1 MIEIAKEYYQSGLSI
16 IPIGEKKLPIGSWK
30 KNQSELVEPSFSSC
44 IGIGIVCGEVSGGV
58 ECIDI
63 DSKYDLTGKLFENY
77 KNLIKEA
84 DKNLLKKLVVQSTPS
99 GGYHFIYKC
108 GTIEGNKKLANRY
121 ATEAEKLE
129 NPKDKIRV
137 LIETRGIGG
146 YFMVAPS
153 DGYKVIYGDLK
164 QISILSALE
173 RETLLVCARTLNEVF
188 EAATV
193 NKTHQKT
200 ISENLSPFDDWN
212 NRGDVLTFLK
222 NEGWVVKLQNG
233 SKNLLLRP
241 GGTGMWSA
249 DWNEEKRIFYVF
261 TSSSEFEQ
269 NKGYNPTQVLA
280 KLRFN
285 DDFSECAKWLLKEG
299 YGNFTPDKKD
309 FEKPKKE
316 SPKPIE
322 IKATIDETDSHVA
335 DESEITEYLSQWRN
349 GTFVKGLSTGIE
361 GLDKYFLFKRGN
373 FNVVNG
379 IDNIGKSTGMWYLCL
394 LSALFHDW
402 KWLIYSNE
410 NRAGAVTKKMIEFY
424 WGINVRSQTE
434 AQYNEAFNFVKEHF
448 TIISNKKMYNYMDLL
463 KITTIENAKKKH
475 DGLLVD
481 PYNSLMIS
489 LSDNSKLS
497 THEYHYQAAS
507 EMQLYSHREDTCI
520 YLSCHVI
527 TSALREQGKAPKK
540 GDTEGGAKFANKA
553 DDFMTFH
560 RLPYDPE
567 KMNEMQIHVR
577 KIKEVET
584 GGGYTPE
591 GQPFILRLKAG
602 FAAYEDEYGFDPIEQ
617 WRFRGKEALKG
628 KQEKMNYP
636 DKYSTPKVE
645 QVIEP
650 TIKPNTYF
658 DTPKPTTT
666 VSNGGFHVKEHDD
679 LY

>member
-30 KNQSELVEPSFSSC
+30 KNQTELIEPSFTSC
-44 IGIGIVCGEVSGGV
+44 VGIGIVCGEVSGGV

-63 DSKYDLTGKLFENY
+63 DQKYSLDGKLFENY
-77 KNLIKEA
+77 KNLIAQA

-99 GGYHFIYKC
+99 GGYHFVYKC
-108 GTIEGNKKLANRY
+108 ATIEGNKKLANRHT
-121 ATEAEKLE
+121 TEAEKLE

-137 LIETRGIGG
+137 LVETRGIGG

-164 QISILSALE
+164 QISILNALE
-173 RETLLVCARTLNEVF
+173 REILFVCARTLNEVF

-193 NKTHQKT
+193 NKNSQKT
-200 ISENLSPFDDWN
+200 ILENLSPFEDWN
-212 NRGDVLTFLK
+212 NRGDVLDLLES
-222 NEGWVVKLQNG
+222 EGWVVKLQNG
-233 SKNLLLRP
+233 AKKLLLRP
-241 GGTGMWSA
+241 QGTGMWSA
-249 DWNEEKRIFYVF
+249 DWNEDKRIFYVF

-299 YGNFTPDKKD
+299 YGNFTSDKN
-309 FEKPKKE
+309 EKPKKE
-316 SPKPIE
+316 TQKPIE

-335 DESEITEYLSQWRN
+335 DESEITDYLTQWRN
-349 GTFVKGLSTGIE
+349 GTFIKGLSTGIE

-424 WGINVRSQTE
+424 WGLNVRSQTE
-434 AQYNEAFNFVKEHF
+434 AQYNEAYNFVKEHF

-489 LSDNSKLS
+489 LSENSKLS

-507 EMQLYSHREDTCI
+507 EMQLYSHKEDTCI

-628 KQEKMNYP
+628 KQEKITYP
-636 DKYSTPKVE
+636 DKYSTPIKD
-645 QVIEP
+645 Q
-650 TIKPNTYF
+650 IKPNGDF
-658 DTPKPTTT
+658 DNQKNETTIQVTNGTFVPTE
-666 VSNGGFHVKEHDD
+666 NND
-679 LY
+679 LF

>member
-1 MIEIAKEYYQSGLSI
+1 MIEIAKEYYHSGLSI

-30 KNQSELVEPSFSSC
+30 KNQTELIEPSFSSC
-44 IGIGIVCGEVSGGV
+44 VGIGIVCGEVSGGV

-63 DSKYDLTGKLFENY
+63 DQKYSLDGKLFDNY
-77 KNLIKEA
+77 KNLIAQA

-99 GGYHFIYKC
+99 GGYHFVYKC
-108 GTIEGNKKLANRY
+108 ATIEGNKKLANRHT
-121 ATEAEKLE
+121 TEAEKLE

-137 LIETRGIGG
+137 LVETRGIGG

-164 QISILSALE
+164 QISILNALE
-173 RETLLVCARTLNEVF
+173 REILFVCARTLNEVF

-193 NKTHQKT
+193 NKNSQKT
-200 ISENLSPFDDWN
+200 ILENLSPFEDWN
-212 NRGDVLTFLK
+212 NRGDVLDLLES
-222 NEGWVVKLQNG
+222 EGWVVKLQNG
-233 SKNLLLRP
+233 AKKLLLRP
-241 GGTGMWSA
+241 QGTGMWSA
-249 DWNEEKRIFYVF
+249 DWNEDKRIFYVF

-299 YGNFTPDKKD
+299 YGNFTPDKN
-309 FEKPKKE
+309 EKPKKE
-316 SPKPIE
+316 TQKPIE

-335 DESEITEYLSQWRN
+335 DESEITDYLTQWRN

-424 WGINVRSQTE
+424 WGLNVRSQTE
-434 AQYNEAFNFVKEHF
+434 AQYNEAYNFVKEHF

-489 LSDNSKLS
+489 LSENSKLS

-507 EMQLYSHREDTCI
+507 EMQLYSHKEDTCI

-628 KQEKMNYP
+628 KQEKITYP
-636 DKYSTPKVE
+636 DKYSTPIKD
-645 QVIEP
+645 Q
-650 TIKPNTYF
+650 IKPNGDF
-658 DTPKPTTT
+658 DNQKNETAIQVTNGTFVPKET
-666 VSNGGFHVKEHDD
+666 DD
-679 LY
+679 LF

>member
-30 KNQSELVEPSFSSC
+30 RNQTELIEPSFSSC

-63 DSKYDLTGKLFENY
+63 DQKYSLDGKLFENY
-77 KNLIKEA
+77 KNLIAQA

-99 GGYHFIYKC
+99 GGYHFVYKC
-108 GTIEGNKKLANRY
+108 ATIEGNKKLANRHT
-121 ATEAEKLE
+121 TEAEKLE

-137 LIETRGIGG
+137 LVETRGIGG

-164 QISILSALE
+164 QISILNALE
-173 RETLLVCARTLNEVF
+173 REILFVCARTLNEVF

-193 NKTHQKT
+193 NKNSQKT
-200 ISENLSPFDDWN
+200 ILENLSPFEDWN
-212 NRGDVLTFLK
+212 NRGDVLDLLES
-222 NEGWVVKLQNG
+222 EGWVVKLQNG
-233 SKNLLLRP
+233 AKKLLLRP
-241 GGTGMWSA
+241 QGTGMWSA
-249 DWNEEKRIFYVF
+249 DWNEDKRIFYVF

-299 YGNFTPDKKD
+299 YGNFTSDKN
-309 FEKPKKE
+309 EKPKKE
-316 SPKPIE
+316 TQKPIE

-335 DESEITEYLSQWRN
+335 DESEITDYLTQWRN
-349 GTFVKGLSTGIE
+349 GTFIKGLSTGIE

-424 WGINVRSQTE
+424 WGLNVRSQTE
-434 AQYNEAFNFVKEHF
+434 AQYNEAYNFVKEHF

-489 LSDNSKLS
+489 LSENSKLS

-507 EMQLYSHREDTCI
+507 EMQLYSHKEDTCI

-628 KQEKMNYP
+628 KQEKITYP
-636 DKYSTPKVE
+636 DKYSTPKNE
-645 QVIEP
+645 QPLESP
-650 TIKPNTYF
+650 IKPNTDF
-658 DTPKPTTT
+658 DQPKIT
-666 VSNGGFHVKEHDD
+666 VSNGGFVPKETDD
-679 LY
+679 LF

>member
-30 KNQSELVEPSFSSC
+30 KNQTELIEPNFNSC
-44 IGIGIVCGEVSGGV
+44 VGIGIVCGEVSGGV

-63 DSKYDLTGKLFENY
+63 DQKYSLDGKLFENY
-77 KNLIKEA
+77 KNLIAKA

-108 GTIEGNKKLANRY
+108 ATIEGNKKLANRHT
-121 ATEAEKLE
+121 TEAEKIE

-153 DGYKVIYGDLK
+153 DGYKVIYGDIK
-164 QISILSALE
+164 KISILSALE
-173 RETLLVCARTLNEVF
+173 RETLFVCARTLNEVF

-193 NKTHQKT
+193 NKNSQKT
-200 ISENLSPFDDWN
+200 ILENLSPFEDWN
-212 NRGDVLTFLK
+212 NRGDVLDLLES
-222 NEGWVVKLQNG
+222 EGWVVKLQNG
-233 SKNLLLRP
+233 AKKLLLRP
-241 GGTGMWSA
+241 QGTGMWSA
-249 DWNEEKRIFYVF
+249 DWNEDKRIFYVF

-299 YGNFTPDKKD
+299 YGNFTPDKND
-309 FEKPKKE
+309 KPKKE
-316 SPKPIE
+316 TQKPIE

-335 DESEITEYLSQWRN
+335 DESEITDYLNQWRN

-410 NRAGAVTKKMIEFY
+410 NRAGAVTKKLIEFY
-424 WGINVRSQTE
+424 WGLNVRSQTE
-434 AQYNEAFNFVKEHF
+434 AQYKEAYDFVKEHF

-527 TSALREQGKAPKK
+527 TSALREQGKPPKK

-628 KQEKMNYP
+628 KQEKITYP
-636 DKYSTPKVE
+636 DKYSTPIKE
-645 QVIEP
+645 QPLESP
-650 TIKPNTYF
+650 IKPNTDF
-658 DTPKPTTT
+658 DQPKTT
-666 VSNGGFHVKEHDD
+666 VNNGGFVPKEMTSDD
-679 LY
+679 LF

>member
-1 MIEIAKEYYQSGLSI
+1 MIKTAKEYYQSGLSI

-30 KNQSELVEPSFSSC
+30 KNQTELIEPAFTSC
-44 IGIGIVCGEVSGGV
+44 IGIGIVCGKVSGGV

-63 DSKYDLTGKLFENY
+63 DSKYDLTGNLFDNY
-77 KNLIKEA
+77 KNLINEA
-84 DKNLLKKLVVQSTPS
+84 DKNLLRKLVVQSTPS
-99 GGYHFIYKC
+99 GGYHFVYRC
-108 GTIEGNKKLANRY
+108 ETIEGNKKLANRHT
-121 ATEAEKLE
+121 TEAEKAD

-137 LIETRGIGG
+137 LIETRGEGG

-153 DGYKVIYGDLK
+153 NGYKVIYGDLN

-173 RETLLVCARTLNEVF
+173 RETLFVCARTLNEVF
-188 EAATV
+188 EAATTA
-193 NKTHQKT
+193 KTQQKT
-200 ISENLSPFDDWN
+200 ILDNVSPFEDWN
-212 NRGDVLTFLK
+212 NRGDVLSFLEM
-222 NEGWVVKLQNG
+222 EGWVVKLRNG
-233 SKNLLLRP
+233 AKNLLLRP
-241 GGTGMWSA
+241 QGTGMWSA
-249 DWNEEKRIFYVF
+249 DWNDEKRIFYVF

-269 NKGYNPTQVLA
+269 NKGYNATQVLA
-280 KLRFN
+280 KLKFN

-299 YGNFTPDKKD
+299 YGSFTSDKK
-309 FEKPKKE
+309 EYE
-316 SPKPIE
+316 STNKASQKPIE
-322 IKATIDETDSHVA
+322 IKSTINTNDSHIA
-335 DESEITEYLSQWRN
+335 DESEINDYLSQWRN

-410 NRAGAVTKKMIEFY
+410 NRAGAVSRKLIEFY

-434 AQYNEAFNFVKEHF
+434 AQYTEAYNFVKEHF

-507 EMQLYSHREDTCI
+507 EMQLYSHKEDTCI

-602 FAAYEDEYGFDPIEQ
+602 FASYEDEYGFDPIEQ

-628 KQEKMNYP
+628 KQEKISYP
-636 DKYSTPKVE
+636 DKYSSPKKD
-645 QVIEP
+645 Q
-650 TIKPNTYF
+650 IKPNQDF
-658 DTPKPTTT
+658 DRPSIQ
-666 VSNGGFHVKEHDD
+666 VNNGGFVPREMTEDE
-679 LY
+679 LF

>member
-1 MIEIAKEYYQSGLSI
+1 MIEIAKEYYHSGLSI

-30 KNQSELVEPSFSSC
+30 KNQTELIEPSFSSC
-44 IGIGIVCGEVSGGV
+44 VGIGIVCGEVSGGV

-63 DSKYDLTGKLFENY
+63 DQKYSLDGKLFDNY
-77 KNLIKEA
+77 KNLIAQA

-99 GGYHFIYKC
+99 GGYHFVYKC
-108 GTIEGNKKLANRY
+108 ATIEGNKKLANRHT
-121 ATEAEKLE
+121 TEAEKLE

-137 LIETRGIGG
+137 LVETRGIGG

-173 RETLLVCARTLNEVF
+173 REILFVCARTLNEVF
-188 EAATV
+188 EVATV
-193 NKTHQKT
+193 NKNSQKT
-200 ISENLSPFDDWN
+200 ILENLSPFEDWN
-212 NRGDVLTFLK
+212 NRGDVLDLLES
-222 NEGWVVKLQNG
+222 EGWVVKLQNG
-233 SKNLLLRP
+233 AKKLLLRP
-241 GGTGMWSA
+241 QGTGMWSA
-249 DWNEEKRIFYVF
+249 DWNEDKRIFYVF

-299 YGNFTPDKKD
+299 YGNFTPDKN
-309 FEKPKKE
+309 EKPKKE
-316 SPKPIE
+316 TQKPIE

-335 DESEITEYLSQWRN
+335 DESEITDYLTQWRN

-424 WGINVRSQTE
+424 WGLNVRSQTE
-434 AQYNEAFNFVKEHF
+434 AQYNEAYNFVKEHF

-489 LSDNSKLS
+489 LSENSKLS

-507 EMQLYSHREDTCI
+507 EMQLYSHKEDTCI

-628 KQEKMNYP
+628 KQEKITYP
-636 DKYSTPKVE
+636 DKYSTPKIE
-645 QVIEP
+645 QPLESP
-650 TIKPNTYF
+650 IKPNTDF
-658 DTPKPTTT
+658 DQPKIT
-666 VSNGGFHVKEHDD
+666 VSNGTFVPKETDD
-679 LY
+679 LF

>member
-1 MIEIAKEYYQSGLSI
+1 MIEIAKEYYHSGLSI

-30 KNQSELVEPSFSSC
+30 KNQTELIEPSFSSC
-44 IGIGIVCGEVSGGV
+44 VGIGIVCGEVSGGV

-63 DSKYDLTGKLFENY
+63 DQKYSLDGKLFDNY
-77 KNLIKEA
+77 KNLIAQA

-99 GGYHFIYKC
+99 GGYHFVYKC
-108 GTIEGNKKLANRY
+108 ATIEGNKKLANRHT
-121 ATEAEKLE
+121 TEAEKLE

-137 LIETRGIGG
+137 LVETRGIGG

-173 RETLLVCARTLNEVF
+173 REILFVCARTLNEVF
-188 EAATV
+188 EVATV
-193 NKTHQKT
+193 NKNSQKT
-200 ISENLSPFDDWN
+200 ILENLSPFEDWN
-212 NRGDVLTFLK
+212 NRGDVLDLLES
-222 NEGWVVKLQNG
+222 EGWVVKLQNG
-233 SKNLLLRP
+233 AKKLLLRP
-241 GGTGMWSA
+241 QGTGMWSA
-249 DWNEEKRIFYVF
+249 DWNEDKRIFYVF

-299 YGNFTPDKKD
+299 YGNFTPDKN
-309 FEKPKKE
+309 EKPKKE
-316 SPKPIE
+316 TQKPIE

-335 DESEITEYLSQWRN
+335 DESEITDYLTQWRN

-424 WGINVRSQTE
+424 WGLNVRSQTE
-434 AQYNEAFNFVKEHF
+434 AQYNEAYNFVKEHF

-489 LSDNSKLS
+489 LSENSKLS

-507 EMQLYSHREDTCI
+507 EMQLYSHKEDTCI

-628 KQEKMNYP
+628 KQEKITYP
-636 DKYSTPKVE
+636 DKYSTPKIE
-645 QVIEP
+645 QPLESP
-650 TIKPNTYF
+650 IKPNTDF
-658 DTPKPTTT
+658 DRPNIT
-666 VSNGGFHVKEHDD
+666 VSNGGFVPKETDD
-679 LY
+679 LF

>member
-16 IPIGEKKLPIGSWK
+16 IPIGDKKLPMGSWK
-30 KNQSELVEPSFSSC
+30 KNQTELIEPSFTSC
-44 IGIGIVCGEVSGGV
+44 VGIGIVCGEVSGGV

-63 DSKYDLTGKLFENY
+63 DTKYDLTGKLFDNY
-77 KNLIKEA
+77 KNLINEI

-99 GGYHFIYKC
+99 GGYHFVYKC
-108 GTIEGNKKLANRY
+108 ETIEGNKKLANRH
-121 ATEAEKLE
+121 ATESEKAE

-164 QISILSALE
+164 KISILSALE
-173 RETLLVCARTLNEVF
+173 RETLFVCARTLNEVF

-200 ISENLSPFDDWN
+200 ISENLSPFEDWN
-212 NRGDVLTFLK
+212 NRGDVLNFLEMEGWTLKLK
-222 NEGWVVKLQNG
+222 NGA
-233 SKNLLLRP
+233 KNLLLRP
-241 GGTGMWSA
+241 AGTGMWSA

-280 KLRFN
+280 KLKFN

-299 YGNFTPDKKD
+299 YGNFTPDKKEYD
-309 FEKPKKE
+309 KPKKE
-316 SPKPIE
+316 SQKPIE

-410 NRAGAVTKKMIEFY
+410 NRAGAVVRKMVEFY
-424 WGINVRSQTE
+424 WGVNVKSQTE
-434 AQYNEAFNFVKEHF
+434 AQYTEAYNFVKEHF

-507 EMQLYSHREDTCI
+507 EMQLYSHKEDTCI

-628 KQEKMNYP
+628 KQEKISYP
-636 DKYSTPKVE
+636 DKYSTPKIE
-645 QVIEP
+645 QPIEP
-650 TIKPNTYF
+650 TIKPNTDF
-658 DTPKPTTT
+658 DTPTIVT
-666 VSNGGFHVKEHDD
+666 NGSFVPKEHND

>member
-30 KNQSELVEPSFSSC
+30 KNQTELIEPSFTSC

-63 DSKYDLTGKLFENY
+63 DSKYDLTGKLFDNY
-77 KNLIKEA
+77 KNLINEI
-84 DKNLLKKLVVQSTPS
+84 DKSLLKKLVVQSTPS
-99 GGYHFIYKC
+99 GGYHFVYRC
-108 GTIEGNKKLANRY
+108 ATIEGNKKLANRY
-121 ATEAEKLE
+121 TTEAEKAE

-153 DGYKVIYGDLK
+153 EGYKVIYGDLK

-173 RETLLVCARTLNEVF
+173 RETLFVCARTLNEVF

-200 ISENLSPFDDWN
+200 ILENLSPFEDWN
-212 NRGDVLTFLK
+212 NRGDVLSFLEM
-222 NEGWVVKLQNG
+222 EGWVVKLQKG
-233 SKNLLLRP
+233 AKKLLLRP
-241 GGTGMWSA
+241 QGTGMWSA

-280 KLRFN
+280 KLKFN

-299 YGNFTPDKKD
+299 YGNFTPDKN
-309 FEKPKKE
+309 EKPKKE
-316 SPKPIE
+316 SQKPIE

-410 NRAGAVTKKMIEFY
+410 NRAGAVVRKMVEFY
-424 WGINVRSQTE
+424 WGVNVKSQTE
-434 AQYNEAFNFVKEHF
+434 AQYTEAYNFVKEHF

-507 EMQLYSHREDTCI
+507 EMQLYSHKEDTCI

-628 KQEKMNYP
+628 KQEKMTYP
-636 DKYSTPKVE
+636 DKYSAPKVE
-645 QVIEP
+645 QVIQP
-650 TIKPNTYF
+650 TIKPNNDF
-658 DTPKPTTT
+658 DKPPI
-666 VSNGGFHVKEHDD
+666 VISGGFVPKEMTDSD
-679 LY
+679 LF

>member
-30 KNQSELVEPSFSSC
+30 RNQTELIEPSFSSC

-63 DSKYDLTGKLFENY
+63 DQKYSLDGKLFENY
-77 KNLIKEA
+77 KNLIAQA

-99 GGYHFIYKC
+99 GGYHFVYKC
-108 GTIEGNKKLANRY
+108 ATIEGNKKLANRHT
-121 ATEAEKLE
+121 TEAEKLE

-137 LIETRGIGG
+137 LVETRGIGG

-164 QISILSALE
+164 QISILNALE
-173 RETLLVCARTLNEVF
+173 REILFVCARTLNEVF

-193 NKTHQKT
+193 NKNSQKT
-200 ISENLSPFDDWN
+200 ILENLSPFEDWN
-212 NRGDVLTFLK
+212 NRGDVLDLLES
-222 NEGWVVKLQNG
+222 EGWVVKLQNG
-233 SKNLLLRP
+233 AKKLLLRP
-241 GGTGMWSA
+241 QGTGMWSA
-249 DWNEEKRIFYVF
+249 DWNEDKRIFYVF

-299 YGNFTPDKKD
+299 YGNFTSDKN
-309 FEKPKKE
+309 EKPKKE
-316 SPKPIE
+316 TQKPIE

-335 DESEITEYLSQWRN
+335 DESEITDYLTQWRN
-349 GTFVKGLSTGIE
+349 GTFIKGLSTGIE

-424 WGINVRSQTE
+424 WGLNVRSQTE
-434 AQYNEAFNFVKEHF
+434 AQYNEAYNFVKEHF

-489 LSDNSKLS
+489 LSENSKLS

-507 EMQLYSHREDTCI
+507 EMQLYSHKEDTCI

-628 KQEKMNYP
+628 KQEKITYP
-636 DKYSTPKVE
+636 DKYSTPIKD
-645 QVIEP
+645 Q
-650 TIKPNTYF
+650 IKPNGDF
-658 DTPKPTTT
+658 DNQKNETTIQVTNGTFVPTE
-666 VSNGGFHVKEHDD
+666 NND
-679 LY
+679 LF

>member
-30 KNQSELVEPSFSSC
+30 RNQTELIEPSFSSC

-63 DSKYDLTGKLFENY
+63 DQKYSLDGKLFENY
-77 KNLIKEA
+77 KNLIAQA

-99 GGYHFIYKC
+99 GGYHFVYKC
-108 GTIEGNKKLANRY
+108 ATIEGNKKLANRHT
-121 ATEAEKLE
+121 TEAEKLE

-137 LIETRGIGG
+137 LVETRGIGG

-164 QISILSALE
+164 QISILNALE
-173 RETLLVCARTLNEVF
+173 REILFVCARTLNEVF

-193 NKTHQKT
+193 NKNSQKT
-200 ISENLSPFDDWN
+200 ILENLSPFEDWN
-212 NRGDVLTFLK
+212 NRGDVLDLLES
-222 NEGWVVKLQNG
+222 EGWVVKLQNG
-233 SKNLLLRP
+233 AKKLLLRP
-241 GGTGMWSA
+241 QGTGMWSA
-249 DWNEEKRIFYVF
+249 DWNEDKRIFYVF

-299 YGNFTPDKKD
+299 YGNFTPDKN
-309 FEKPKKE
+309 EKPKKE
-316 SPKPIE
+316 TQKPIE

-335 DESEITEYLSQWRN
+335 DESEITDYLTQWRN

-424 WGINVRSQTE
+424 WGLNVRSQTE
-434 AQYNEAFNFVKEHF
+434 AQYNEAYNFVKEHF

-489 LSDNSKLS
+489 LSENSKLS

-507 EMQLYSHREDTCI
+507 EMQLYSHKEDTCI

-628 KQEKMNYP
+628 KQEKITYP
-636 DKYSTPKVE
+636 DKYSTPIKD
-645 QVIEP
+645 Q
-650 TIKPNTYF
+650 IKPNGDF
-658 DTPKPTTT
+658 DNQKNETAIQVTNGTFVPKET
-666 VSNGGFHVKEHDD
+666 DD
-679 LY
+679 LF

>member
-16 IPIGEKKLPIGSWK
+16 IPIGDKKLPMGSWK
-30 KNQSELVEPSFSSC
+30 KNQTELIEPSFTSC
-44 IGIGIVCGEVSGGV
+44 VGIGIVCGEVSGGV
-58 ECIDI
+58 QCIDI

-77 KNLIKEA
+77 KNLIAQA

-99 GGYHFIYKC
+99 GGYHFIFKC
-108 GTIEGNKKLANRY
+108 KTIEGNKKLANRHC
-121 ATEAEKLE
+121 TEGEKAE

-137 LIETRGIGG
+137 LLETREAGG

-173 RETLLVCARTLNEVF
+173 RETLFVCARTLNEVF

-200 ISENLSPFDDWN
+200 ILENLSPFEDWN
-212 NRGDVLTFLK
+212 NRGDVLSFLEM
-222 NEGWVVKLQNG
+222 EGWVVKLQNG
-233 SKNLLLRP
+233 AKKLLLRP
-241 GGTGMWSA
+241 QGTGMWSA

-280 KLRFN
+280 KLKFN

-299 YGNFTPDKKD
+299 YGNFTPDKKEYD
-309 FEKPKKE
+309 KPKKE
-316 SPKPIE
+316 SQKPIE

-335 DESEITEYLSQWRN
+335 DESEIAEYLSQWRN

-410 NRAGAVTKKMIEFY
+410 NRAGAVVRKLVEFY
-424 WGINVRSQTE
+424 WGVNVKSQTE
-434 AQYNEAFNFVKEHF
+434 AQYTEAYNFVKEHF

-507 EMQLYSHREDTCI
+507 EMQLYSHKEDTCI

-628 KQEKMNYP
+628 KQEKISYP

-645 QVIEP
+645 QPIEP
-650 TIKPNTYF
+650 TIKPNTDF
-658 DTPKPTTT
+658 DTPTIVT
-666 VSNGGFHVKEHDD
+666 NGSFVPKEHND
-679 LY
+679 LF

>member
-30 KNQSELVEPSFSSC
+30 RNQTELIEPSFSSC

-63 DSKYDLTGKLFENY
+63 DQKYSLDGKLFENY
-77 KNLIKEA
+77 KNLIAQA

-99 GGYHFIYKC
+99 GGYHFVYKC
-108 GTIEGNKKLANRY
+108 ATIEGNKKLANRHT
-121 ATEAEKLE
+121 TEAEKLE

-137 LIETRGIGG
+137 LVETRGIGG

-173 RETLLVCARTLNEVF
+173 REILFVCARTLNEVF
-188 EAATV
+188 EVATV
-193 NKTHQKT
+193 NKNSQKT
-200 ISENLSPFDDWN
+200 ILENLSPFEDWN
-212 NRGDVLTFLK
+212 NRGDVLDLLES
-222 NEGWVVKLQNG
+222 EGWVVKLQNG
-233 SKNLLLRP
+233 AKKLLLRP
-241 GGTGMWSA
+241 QGTGMWSA
-249 DWNEEKRIFYVF
+249 DWNEDKRIFYVF

-299 YGNFTPDKKD
+299 YGNFTPDKN
-309 FEKPKKE
+309 EKPKKE
-316 SPKPIE
+316 TQKPIE

-335 DESEITEYLSQWRN
+335 DESEITDYLTQWRN

-424 WGINVRSQTE
+424 WGLNVRSQTE
-434 AQYNEAFNFVKEHF
+434 AQYNEAYNFVKEHF

-489 LSDNSKLS
+489 LSENSKLS

-507 EMQLYSHREDTCI
+507 EMQLYSHKEDTCI

-628 KQEKMNYP
+628 KQEKITYP
-636 DKYSTPKVE
+636 DKYSTPKIE
-645 QVIEP
+645 QPLESP
-650 TIKPNTYF
+650 IKPNTDF
-658 DTPKPTTT
+658 DQPKIT
-666 VSNGGFHVKEHDD
+666 VSNGTFVPKETDEE
-679 LY
+679 LF

>member
-30 KNQSELVEPSFSSC
+30 KNQTELIEPNFNSC
-44 IGIGIVCGEVSGGV
+44 VGIGIVCGEVSGGV

-63 DSKYDLTGKLFENY
+63 DQKYSLDGKLFENY
-77 KNLIKEA
+77 KNLIAKA

-108 GTIEGNKKLANRY
+108 ATIEGNKKLANRHT
-121 ATEAEKLE
+121 TEAEKTE

-153 DGYKVIYGDLK
+153 DGYKVIYGDIK
-164 QISILSALE
+164 KISILSALE
-173 RETLLVCARTLNEVF
+173 RETLFVCARTLNEVF

-193 NKTHQKT
+193 NKNSQKT
-200 ISENLSPFDDWN
+200 ILENLSPFEDWN
-212 NRGDVLTFLK
+212 NRGDVLDLLES
-222 NEGWVVKLQNG
+222 EGWVVKLQNG
-233 SKNLLLRP
+233 AKKLLLRP
-241 GGTGMWSA
+241 QGTGMWSA
-249 DWNEEKRIFYVF
+249 DWNEDKRIFYVF

-299 YGNFTPDKKD
+299 YGNFTPDKND
-309 FEKPKKE
+309 KPKKE
-316 SPKPIE
+316 TQKPIE

-335 DESEITEYLSQWRN
+335 DESEITDYLNQWRN

-410 NRAGAVTKKMIEFY
+410 NRAGAVTKKLIEFY
-424 WGINVRSQTE
+424 WGLNVRSQTE
-434 AQYNEAFNFVKEHF
+434 AQYKEAYDFVKEHF

-527 TSALREQGKAPKK
+527 TSALREQGKPPKK

-617 WRFRGKEALKG
+617 WRFRGKESLKG
-628 KQEKMNYP
+628 KQEKISYP
-636 DKYSTPKVE
+636 DKYSTPKIE
-645 QVIEP
+645 QPTET
-650 TIKPNTYF
+650 TIKPNNDF
-658 DTPKPTTT
+658 DAQKSTAI
-666 VSNGGFHVKEHDD
+666 NGNGSFSVKEHDD

>member
-30 KNQSELVEPSFSSC
+30 KNQTELIEPSFSSC
-44 IGIGIVCGEVSGGV
+44 VGIGIVCGEVSGGV

-63 DSKYDLTGKLFENY
+63 DQKYSLDGKLFDNY
-77 KNLIKEA
+77 KNLIAQA

-99 GGYHFIYKC
+99 GGYHFVYKC
-108 GTIEGNKKLANRY
+108 ATIEGNKKLANRHT
-121 ATEAEKLE
+121 TEAEKLE

-137 LIETRGIGG
+137 LVETRGIGG

-164 QISILSALE
+164 QISILNALE
-173 RETLLVCARTLNEVF
+173 REILFVCARTLNEVF

-193 NKTHQKT
+193 NKNSQKT
-200 ISENLSPFDDWN
+200 ILENLSPFEDWN
-212 NRGDVLTFLK
+212 NRGDVLDLLES
-222 NEGWVVKLQNG
+222 EGWVVKLQNG
-233 SKNLLLRP
+233 AKKLLLRP
-241 GGTGMWSA
+241 QGTGMWSA
-249 DWNEEKRIFYVF
+249 DWNEDKRIFYVF

-299 YGNFTPDKKD
+299 YGNFTPDKN
-309 FEKPKKE
+309 EKPKKE
-316 SPKPIE
+316 TQKPIE

-335 DESEITEYLSQWRN
+335 DESEITDYLTQWRN

-424 WGINVRSQTE
+424 WGLNVRSQTE
-434 AQYNEAFNFVKEHF
+434 AQYNEAYNFVKEHF

-489 LSDNSKLS
+489 LSENSKLS

-507 EMQLYSHREDTCI
+507 EMQLYSHKEDTCI

-628 KQEKMNYP
+628 KQEKITYP
-636 DKYSTPKVE
+636 DKYSTPKIE
-645 QVIEP
+645 QPLESP
-650 TIKPNTYF
+650 IKPNTDF
-658 DTPKPTTT
+658 DQPKIT
-666 VSNGGFHVKEHDD
+666 VSNGTFVPKETDD
-679 LY
+679 LF

>member
-30 KNQSELVEPSFSSC
+30 RNQTELIEPSFSSC

-63 DSKYDLTGKLFENY
+63 DQKYSLDGKLFENY
-77 KNLIKEA
+77 KNLIAQA

-99 GGYHFIYKC
+99 GGYHFVYKC
-108 GTIEGNKKLANRY
+108 ATIEGNKKLANRHT
-121 ATEAEKLE
+121 TEAEKLE

-137 LIETRGIGG
+137 LVETRGIGG

-173 RETLLVCARTLNEVF
+173 REILFVCARTLNEVF
-188 EAATV
+188 EVATV
-193 NKTHQKT
+193 NKNSQKT
-200 ISENLSPFDDWN
+200 ILENLSPFEDWN
-212 NRGDVLTFLK
+212 NRGDVLDLLES
-222 NEGWVVKLQNG
+222 EGWVVKLQNG
-233 SKNLLLRP
+233 AKKLLLRP
-241 GGTGMWSA
+241 QGTGMWSA
-249 DWNEEKRIFYVF
+249 DWNEDKRIFYVF

-299 YGNFTPDKKD
+299 YGNFTSDKN
-309 FEKPKKE
+309 EKPKKE
-316 SPKPIE
+316 TQKPIE

-335 DESEITEYLSQWRN
+335 DESEITDYLTQWRN
-349 GTFVKGLSTGIE
+349 GTFIKGLSTGIE

-424 WGINVRSQTE
+424 WGLNVRSQTE
-434 AQYNEAFNFVKEHF
+434 AQYNEAYNFVKEHF

-489 LSDNSKLS
+489 LSENSKLS

-507 EMQLYSHREDTCI
+507 EMQLYSHKEDTCI

-628 KQEKMNYP
+628 KQEKITYP
-636 DKYSTPKVE
+636 DKYSTPIKD
-645 QVIEP
+645 Q
-650 TIKPNTYF
+650 IKPNGDF
-658 DTPKPTTT
+658 DNQKNETAIQVTNGTFVPKET
-666 VSNGGFHVKEHDD
+666 DD
-679 LY
+679 LF

>member
-30 KNQSELVEPSFSSC
+30 RNQTELIEPSFSSC

-63 DSKYDLTGKLFENY
+63 DQKYSLDGKLFENY
-77 KNLIKEA
+77 KNLIAQA

-99 GGYHFIYKC
+99 GGYHFVYKC
-108 GTIEGNKKLANRY
+108 ATIEGNKKLANRHT
-121 ATEAEKLE
+121 TEAEKLE

-137 LIETRGIGG
+137 LVETRGIGG

-164 QISILSALE
+164 QISILNALE
-173 RETLLVCARTLNEVF
+173 REILFVCARTLNEVF

-193 NKTHQKT
+193 NKNSQKT
-200 ISENLSPFDDWN
+200 ILENLSPFEDWN
-212 NRGDVLTFLK
+212 NRGDVLDLLES
-222 NEGWVVKLQNG
+222 EGWVVKLQNG
-233 SKNLLLRP
+233 AKKLLLRP
-241 GGTGMWSA
+241 QGTGMWSA
-249 DWNEEKRIFYVF
+249 DWNEDKRIFYVF

-299 YGNFTPDKKD
+299 YGNFTPDKN
-309 FEKPKKE
+309 EKPKKE
-316 SPKPIE
+316 TQKPIE

-335 DESEITEYLSQWRN
+335 DESEITDYLTQWRN

-424 WGINVRSQTE
+424 WGLNVRSQTE
-434 AQYNEAFNFVKEHF
+434 AQYNEAYNFVKEHF

-489 LSDNSKLS
+489 LSENSKLS

-507 EMQLYSHREDTCI
+507 EMQLYSHKEDTCI

-628 KQEKMNYP
+628 KQEKITYP
-636 DKYSTPKVE
+636 DKYSTPKIE
-645 QVIEP
+645 QPLESP
-650 TIKPNTYF
+650 IKPNTDF
-658 DTPKPTTT
+658 DQPKIT
-666 VSNGGFHVKEHDD
+666 VSNGTFVPKETDD
-679 LY
+679 LF

>member
-30 KNQSELVEPSFSSC
+30 RNQTELIEPSFSSC

-63 DSKYDLTGKLFENY
+63 DQKYSLDGKLFENY
-77 KNLIKEA
+77 KNLIAQA

-99 GGYHFIYKC
+99 GGYHFVYKC
-108 GTIEGNKKLANRY
+108 ATIEGNKKLANRHT
-121 ATEAEKLE
+121 TEAEKLE

-137 LIETRGIGG
+137 LVETRGIGG

-164 QISILSALE
+164 QISILNALE
-173 RETLLVCARTLNEVF
+173 REILFVCARTLNEVF

-193 NKTHQKT
+193 NKNSQKT
-200 ISENLSPFDDWN
+200 ILENLSPFEDWN
-212 NRGDVLTFLK
+212 NRGDVLDLLES
-222 NEGWVVKLQNG
+222 EGWVVKLQNG
-233 SKNLLLRP
+233 AKKLLLRP
-241 GGTGMWSA
+241 QGTGMWSA
-249 DWNEEKRIFYVF
+249 DWNEDKRIFYVF

-299 YGNFTPDKKD
+299 YGNFTPDKN
-309 FEKPKKE
+309 EKPKKE
-316 SPKPIE
+316 TQKPIE

-335 DESEITEYLSQWRN
+335 DESEITDYLTQWRN

-424 WGINVRSQTE
+424 WGLNVRSQTE
-434 AQYNEAFNFVKEHF
+434 AQYNEAYNFVKEHF

-489 LSDNSKLS
+489 LSENSKLS

-507 EMQLYSHREDTCI
+507 EMQLYSHKEDTCI

-628 KQEKMNYP
+628 KQEKITYP
-636 DKYSTPKVE
+636 DKYSTPKIE
-645 QVIEP
+645 QPLESP
-650 TIKPNTYF
+650 IKPNTDF
-658 DTPKPTTT
+658 DQPKIT
-666 VSNGGFHVKEHDD
+666 VSNGGFVPKETDD
-679 LY
+679 LF

>member
-1 MIEIAKEYYQSGLSI
+1 MIQTAKKYYQSGLSI

-30 KNQSELVEPSFSSC
+30 KNQTELIEPAFTSC
-44 IGIGIVCGEVSGGV
+44 IGIGIVCGKVSGGV

-63 DSKYDLTGKLFENY
+63 DSKYDLTGNLFDNY
-77 KNLIKEA
+77 KNLINEA
-84 DKNLLKKLVVQSTPS
+84 DKNLLRKLVVQSTPS
-99 GGYHFIYKC
+99 GGYHFVYRCEI
-108 GTIEGNKKLANRY
+108 IEGNKKLANRHT
-121 ATEAEKLE
+121 TEAEKAE

-137 LIETRGIGG
+137 LIETRGEGG

-153 DGYKVIYGDLK
+153 NGYKVVYGDLN

-173 RETLLVCARTLNEVF
+173 RETLFVCARTLNEVF
-188 EAATV
+188 EAATTA
-193 NKTHQKT
+193 KTQQKT
-200 ISENLSPFDDWN
+200 LLDNVSPFEDWN
-212 NRGDVLTFLK
+212 NRGDVLSFLEM
-222 NEGWVVKLQNG
+222 EGWVVKLRNG
-233 SKNLLLRP
+233 AKNLLLRP
-241 GGTGMWSA
+241 QGTGMWSA
-249 DWNEEKRIFYVF
+249 DWNDEKRIFYVF

-269 NKGYNPTQVLA
+269 NKGYNATQVLA
-280 KLRFN
+280 KLKFN

-299 YGNFTPDKKD
+299 YGSFTSDKK
-309 FEKPKKE
+309 EYE
-316 SPKPIE
+316 STNKASQKPIE
-322 IKATIDETDSHVA
+322 IKSTIDTNDSHVA
-335 DESEITEYLSQWRN
+335 DESEINDYLSQWRN

-410 NRAGAVTKKMIEFY
+410 NRAGAVSRKLIEFY

-434 AQYNEAFNFVKEHF
+434 AQYTEAYNFVKEHF

-507 EMQLYSHREDTCI
+507 EMQLYSHKEDTCI

-602 FAAYEDEYGFDPIEQ
+602 FASYEDEYGFDPIEQ

-628 KQEKMNYP
+628 KQEKISYP
-636 DKYSTPKVE
+636 DKYSTPKIE
-645 QVIEP
+645 QPIEP
-650 TIKPNTYF
+650 TIKPNKDF
-658 DTPKPTTT
+658 DAQKPTTT
-666 VSNGGFHVKEHDD
+666 LSNGVFSVKEHND

>member
-30 KNQSELVEPSFSSC
+30 RNQTELIEPSFSSC

-63 DSKYDLTGKLFENY
+63 DQKYSLDGKLFDNY
-77 KNLIKEA
+77 KNLIAQA

-99 GGYHFIYKC
+99 GGYHFVYKC
-108 GTIEGNKKLANRY
+108 ATIEGNKKLANRHT
-121 ATEAEKLE
+121 TEAEKLE

-137 LIETRGIGG
+137 LVETRGIGG

-164 QISILSALE
+164 QISILNALE
-173 RETLLVCARTLNEVF
+173 REILFVCARTLNEVF

-193 NKTHQKT
+193 NKNSQKT
-200 ISENLSPFDDWN
+200 ILENLSPFEDWN
-212 NRGDVLTFLK
+212 NRGDVLDLLES
-222 NEGWVVKLQNG
+222 EGWVVKLQNG
-233 SKNLLLRP
+233 AKKLLLRP
-241 GGTGMWSA
+241 QGTGMWSA
-249 DWNEEKRIFYVF
+249 DWNEDKRIFYVF

-299 YGNFTPDKKD
+299 YGNFTPDKN
-309 FEKPKKE
+309 EKPKKE
-316 SPKPIE
+316 TQKPIE

-335 DESEITEYLSQWRN
+335 DESEITDYLTQWRN

-424 WGINVRSQTE
+424 WGLNVRSQTE
-434 AQYNEAFNFVKEHF
+434 AQYNEAYNFVKEHF

-489 LSDNSKLS
+489 LSENSKLS

-507 EMQLYSHREDTCI
+507 EMQLYSHKEDTCI

-628 KQEKMNYP
+628 KQEKITYP
-636 DKYSTPKVE
+636 DKYSTPIKD
-645 QVIEP
+645 Q
-650 TIKPNTYF
+650 IKPNGDF
-658 DTPKPTTT
+658 DNQKNETAIQVTNGTFVPKET
-666 VSNGGFHVKEHDD
+666 DD
-679 LY
+679 LF

>member
-16 IPIGEKKLPIGSWK
+16 IPIGDKKLPMGSWK
-30 KNQSELVEPSFSSC
+30 KNQTELIEPSFTSC
-44 IGIGIVCGEVSGGV
+44 VGIGIVCGEVSGGV

-63 DSKYDLTGKLFENY
+63 DTKYDLTGKLFDNY
-77 KNLIKEA
+77 KNLINEI

-99 GGYHFIYKC
+99 GGYHFVYKC
-108 GTIEGNKKLANRY
+108 ETIEGNKKLANRH
-121 ATEAEKLE
+121 ATESEKAE

-164 QISILSALE
+164 KISILSALE
-173 RETLLVCARTLNEVF
+173 RETLFVCARTLNDVF

-200 ISENLSPFDDWN
+200 ISENLSPFEDWN
-212 NRGDVLTFLK
+212 NRGDVLNFLEMEGWTLKLK
-222 NEGWVVKLQNG
+222 NGA
-233 SKNLLLRP
+233 KNLLLRP
-241 GGTGMWSA
+241 AGTGMWSA

-280 KLRFN
+280 KLKFN

-299 YGNFTPDKKD
+299 YGNFTPDKKEYD
-309 FEKPKKE
+309 KPKKE
-316 SPKPIE
+316 SQKPIE

-410 NRAGAVTKKMIEFY
+410 NRAGAVVRKMVEFY
-424 WGINVRSQTE
+424 WGVNVKSQTE
-434 AQYNEAFNFVKEHF
+434 AQYTEAYNFVKEHF

-507 EMQLYSHREDTCI
+507 EMQLYSHKEDTCI

-628 KQEKMNYP
+628 KQEKISYP
-636 DKYSTPKVE
+636 DKYSTSKIE
-645 QVIEP
+645 QPLEP
-650 TIKPNTYF
+650 TIKPNNDF
-658 DTPKPTTT
+658 DKSPTVT
-666 VSNGGFHVKEHDD
+666 SGGFIPQEHND
-679 LY
+679 LF

>member
-1 MIEIAKEYYQSGLSI
+1 MIEIAKEYYHSGLSI

-30 KNQSELVEPSFSSC
+30 KNQTELIEPSFSSC
-44 IGIGIVCGEVSGGV
+44 VGIGIVCGEVSGGV

-63 DSKYDLTGKLFENY
+63 DQKYSLDGKLFENY
-77 KNLIKEA
+77 KNLIAQA

-99 GGYHFIYKC
+99 GGYHFVYKC
-108 GTIEGNKKLANRY
+108 ATIEGNKKLANRHT
-121 ATEAEKLE
+121 TEAEKLE

-137 LIETRGIGG
+137 LVETRGIGG

-164 QISILSALE
+164 QISILNALE
-173 RETLLVCARTLNEVF
+173 REILFVCARTLNEVF

-193 NKTHQKT
+193 NKNSQKT
-200 ISENLSPFDDWN
+200 ILENLSPFEDWN
-212 NRGDVLTFLK
+212 NRGDVLDLLES
-222 NEGWVVKLQNG
+222 EGWVVKLQNG
-233 SKNLLLRP
+233 AKKLLLRP
-241 GGTGMWSA
+241 QGTGMWSA
-249 DWNEEKRIFYVF
+249 DWNEDKRIFYVF

-299 YGNFTPDKKD
+299 YGNFTPDKN
-309 FEKPKKE
+309 EKPKKE
-316 SPKPIE
+316 TQKPIE

-335 DESEITEYLSQWRN
+335 DESEITDYLTQWRN

-424 WGINVRSQTE
+424 WGLNVRSQTE
-434 AQYNEAFNFVKEHF
+434 AQYNEAYNFVKEHF

-489 LSDNSKLS
+489 LSENSKLS

-507 EMQLYSHREDTCI
+507 EMQLYSHKEDTCI

-628 KQEKMNYP
+628 KQEKITYP
-636 DKYSTPKVE
+636 DKYSTPKIE
-645 QVIEP
+645 QPLESP
-650 TIKPNTYF
+650 IKPNTDF
-658 DTPKPTTT
+658 DQPKIT
-666 VSNGGFHVKEHDD
+666 VSNGGFVPKETDD
-679 LY
+679 LF

>member
-1 MIEIAKEYYQSGLSI
+1 MIEIAKEYYHSGLSI

-30 KNQSELVEPSFSSC
+30 KNQTELIEPSFSSC
-44 IGIGIVCGEVSGGV
+44 VGIGIVCGEVSGGV

-63 DSKYDLTGKLFENY
+63 DQKYSLDGKLFDNY
-77 KNLIKEA
+77 KNLIAQA

-99 GGYHFIYKC
+99 GGYHFVYKC
-108 GTIEGNKKLANRY
+108 ATIEGNKKLANRHT
-121 ATEAEKLE
+121 TEAEKLE

-137 LIETRGIGG
+137 LVETRGIGG

-173 RETLLVCARTLNEVF
+173 REILFVCARTLNEVF
-188 EAATV
+188 EVATV
-193 NKTHQKT
+193 NKNSQKT
-200 ISENLSPFDDWN
+200 ILENLSPFEDWN
-212 NRGDVLTFLK
+212 NRGDVLDLLES
-222 NEGWVVKLQNG
+222 EGWVVKLQNG
-233 SKNLLLRP
+233 AKKLLLRP
-241 GGTGMWSA
+241 QGTGMWSA
-249 DWNEEKRIFYVF
+249 DWNEDKRIFYVF

-299 YGNFTPDKKD
+299 YGNFTPDKN
-309 FEKPKKE
+309 EKPKKE
-316 SPKPIE
+316 TQKPIE

-335 DESEITEYLSQWRN
+335 DESEITDYLTQWRN

-424 WGINVRSQTE
+424 WGLNVRSQTE
-434 AQYNEAFNFVKEHF
+434 AQYNEAYNFVKEHF

-489 LSDNSKLS
+489 LSENSKLS

-507 EMQLYSHREDTCI
+507 EMQLYSHKEDTCI

-628 KQEKMNYP
+628 KQEKITYP
-636 DKYSTPKVE
+636 DKYSTPKIE
-645 QVIEP
+645 QPLESP
-650 TIKPNTYF
+650 IKPNTDF
-658 DTPKPTTT
+658 DQPKIT
-666 VSNGGFHVKEHDD
+666 VSNGGFVPKEMTSDE
-679 LY
+679 LF